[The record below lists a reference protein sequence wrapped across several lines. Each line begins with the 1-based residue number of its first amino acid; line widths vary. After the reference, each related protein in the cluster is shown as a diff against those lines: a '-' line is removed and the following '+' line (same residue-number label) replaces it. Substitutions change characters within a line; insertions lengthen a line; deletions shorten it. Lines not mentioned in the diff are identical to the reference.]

1 METWTK
7 KDLFLFSL
15 YITGMV
21 LVNTVGGK
29 IISLFGVRVSVG
41 IFFMPVLFLI
51 TDIVGDVRGREQA
64 THFVR
69 FSTIMLALM
78 LAVTAIFVS
87 VPPHPTWNLQ
97 EPYRQIFGMS
107 MRMSLA
113 SLISFAI
120 SQYIDV
126 AIFIGLKQLT
136 RGKMLWLRN
145 NVGTITSQFI
155 DTVIFMFI
163 AFYKL
168 TPVYTVSYLF
178 SLIMPYWL
186 FKVAF
191 ALIDTPFCYLG
202 VKWLSKE

>member
-15 YITGMV
+15 YILGMV

-64 THFVR
+64 NHFVR
-69 FSTIMLALM
+69 FSTIMLAIM
-78 LAVTAIFVS
+78 LAVTAIFVR
-87 VPPHPTWNLQ
+87 VKPHPTWDLQ

-107 MRMSLA
+107 MRMSMA

-126 AIFIGLKQLT
+126 AIFIGLKHLT
-136 RGKMLWLRN
+136 KGKMLWLRN

-168 TPVYTVSYLF
+168 TPTYTVGYLF

-186 FKVAF
+186 FKVVF
-191 ALIDTPFCYLG
+191 ALLDTPFCYLG